1 MINMDKR
8 LEKIIDEFYKDS
20 LKAEKKRGKK

>member
-1 MINMDKR
+1 MDKR
-8 LEKIIDEFYKDS
+8 LKQIIDEFYKAS